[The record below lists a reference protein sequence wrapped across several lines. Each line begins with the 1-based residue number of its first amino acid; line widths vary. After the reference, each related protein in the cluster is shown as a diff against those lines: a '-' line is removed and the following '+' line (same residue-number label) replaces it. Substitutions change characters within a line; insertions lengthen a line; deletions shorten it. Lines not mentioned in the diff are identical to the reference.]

1 MENASKAL
9 IMAGSVLIAI
19 LVIGLL
25 VLGYNNL
32 SSLEQTREAS
42 EANLKGEE
50 YMQRFEQ
57 YYRTLYGSELL
68 SLANLQEDYNNTSDV
83 LNDGYDRI
91 QITVTTDGIV
101 NTSYFSAGTYS
112 IERLSEDQAKIEAE
126 ISNYEK
132 AQSSY
137 NNRSV
142 KYYSSKRNREIATD
156 FDMEPPSSMPDYD
169 IATYYLETNS
179 TTAQLLEEIQ
189 AYKDLTTIYNEFRT
203 GKQFRCT
210 NVTYNNQNGRISSMT
225 FEEI

>member
-32 SSLEQTREAS
+32 SSLEQTREDS

-83 LNDGYDRI
+83 LYDGYDRI

-132 AQSSY
+132 
-137 NNRSV
+137 NNN
-142 KYYSSKRNREIATD
+142 KN
-156 FDMEPPSSMPDYD
+156 
-169 IATYYLETNS
+169 
-179 TTAQLLEEIQ
+179 
-189 AYKDLTTIYNEFRT
+189 
-203 GKQFRCT
+203 
-210 NVTYNNQNGRISSMT
+210 IS
-225 FEEI
+225 